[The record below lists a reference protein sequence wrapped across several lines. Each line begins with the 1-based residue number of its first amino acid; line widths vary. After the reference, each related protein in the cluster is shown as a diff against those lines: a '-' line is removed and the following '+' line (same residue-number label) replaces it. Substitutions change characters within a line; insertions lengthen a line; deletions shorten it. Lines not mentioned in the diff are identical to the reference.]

1 MTNPLD
7 RVGPPTGGNTN
18 QGFNGMVPG
27 EVRTCTFITD
37 WDEGKGKPKGDR
49 REPMQLTRT
58 DRPLIY
64 DWIDVSNERLAKRD
78 SKHRWWVDSEGE
90 AHLLPIKEAR
100 RRLRLAR

>member
-7 RVGPPTGGNTN
+7 RVAPAAASMN

-27 EVRTCTFITD
+27 EVRTCLFATKYD
-37 WDEGKGKPKGDR
+37 DKGKLDYSS
-49 REPMQLTRT
+49 REPMTLTRT

-64 DWIDVSNERLAKRD
+64 DWIDVSNERLAQRG
-78 SKHRWWVDSEGE
+78 SNNRWWVDSKGE

-100 RRLRLAR
+100 RRLGVGQ

>member
-7 RVGPPTGGNTN
+7 GIAAPQHHANK
-18 QGFNGMVPG
+18 GFNGMAPG
-27 EVRTCTFITD
+27 EVRTCLLATD
-37 WDEGKGKPKGDR
+37 WNGGKPKPES
-49 REPMQLTRT
+49 REPMTLTRT

-64 DWIDVSNERLAKRD
+64 DWIDVSNERLAQRD

-100 RRLRLAR
+100 RRLRLER